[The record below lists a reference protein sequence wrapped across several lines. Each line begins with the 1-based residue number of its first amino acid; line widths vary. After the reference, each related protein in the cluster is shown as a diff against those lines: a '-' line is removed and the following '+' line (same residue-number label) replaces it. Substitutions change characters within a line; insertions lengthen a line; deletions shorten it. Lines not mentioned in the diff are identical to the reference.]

1 MVPAVSFCH
10 LQYSK
15 KKTEMEQKIE
25 RAYKEELN
33 NAKSKINSLRET
45 VMVRKNLNS
54 VLKGFRSG
62 KTDEVLHF
70 PARKVE
76 LGSV

>member
-25 RAYKEELN
+25 RAYQEELK
-33 NAKSKINSLRET
+33 NAKSKINSLRDT
-45 VMVRKNLNS
+45 VMVRQ
-54 VLKGFRSG
+54 
-62 KTDEVLHF
+62 
-70 PARKVE
+70 PY
-76 LGSV
+76 